1 MKIKMI
7 KSNFDEITGISEV
20 TIATDIGEFSGT
32 SKLHDED
39 RNISS
44 SFAGCQYAEM
54 RAVIKY
60 MKRKMH
66 DLDMQIKGLTDFQSS
81 LKCRKDYNHT
91 SIENF
96 KGLSKKEIE
105 ESIDELNKQK
115 EIWEK
120 RMNSLYERMLRNMEQ
135 REKVIE
141 KIINKGDKK

>member
-60 MKRKMH
+60 MKRKIH
-66 DLDMQIKGLTDFQSS
+66 DLDMQIKGLIDFQSS
-81 LKCRKDYNHT
+81 LKCRKDYNHI
-91 SIENF
+91 SIEN
-96 KGLSKKEIE
+96 SKARRRIY
-105 ESIDELNKQK
+105 ELNKQK

>member
-44 SFAGCQYAEM
+44 SFAGCQYAEI
-54 RAVIKY
+54 RAIIKY

-81 LKCRKDYNHT
+81 LKCRKDYNHI
-91 SIENF
+91 SIEN
-96 KGLSKKEIE
+96 SKARRRIY
-105 ESIDELNKQK
+105 ELNKQK

>member
-44 SFAGCQYAEM
+44 SFAGCQYAET
-54 RAVIKY
+54 RAIIKY

-81 LKCRKDYNHT
+81 LQCRKDYNHI
-91 SIENF
+91 SIEN
-96 KGLSKKEIE
+96 SKARRRIY
-105 ESIDELNKQK
+105 ELNKQK

-120 RMNSLYERMLRNMEQ
+120 RINSLYERMLRNMEQ

-141 KIINKGDKK
+141 KIVNKGDKK

>member
-81 LKCRKDYNHT
+81 LKCRKDYNHI
-91 SIENF
+91 SIEN
-96 KGLSKKEIE
+96 SKARRRIY
-105 ESIDELNKQK
+105 ELNRQK

>member
-20 TIATDIGEFSGT
+20 TIATDIGEFSGI

-44 SFAGCQYAEM
+44 NFAGCQYAET
-54 RAVIKY
+54 RAIIKY

-81 LKCRKDYNHT
+81 LKCRKDYNH
-91 SIENF
+91 ICVEN
-96 KGLSKKEIE
+96 SKARRRIY
-105 ESIDELNKQK
+105 ELNKQK

>member
-96 KGLSKKEIE
+96 KARRCIY
-105 ESIDELNKQK
+105 ELNKQK
-115 EIWEK
+115 EIWKK

-141 KIINKGDKK
+141 KIINKGDKE

>member
-81 LKCRKDYNHT
+81 LKCRKDYNH
-91 SIENF
+91 ICVEN
-96 KGLSKKEIE
+96 SKARRRIY
-105 ESIDELNKQK
+105 ELNKQK

-120 RMNSLYERMLRNMEQ
+120 RMNSLYEKMLRNMEQ

>member
-66 DLDMQIKGLTDFQSS
+66 NLDMQIKGLTDFQSS
-81 LKCRKDYNHT
+81 LKCRKDYNH
-91 SIENF
+91 ICVEN
-96 KGLSKKEIE
+96 SKARRRIY
-105 ESIDELNKQK
+105 ELNKQK

-120 RMNSLYERMLRNMEQ
+120 RINSLYERMLRNMEQ

>member
-81 LKCRKDYNHT
+81 LKCRKDYNH
-91 SIENF
+91 ICVEN
-96 KGLSKKEIE
+96 SKARRRIY
-105 ESIDELNKQK
+105 ELNKQK
-115 EIWEK
+115 EIWKK

>member
-81 LKCRKDYNHT
+81 LKCRKDYNH
-91 SIENF
+91 ICVEN
-96 KGLSKKEIE
+96 SKARRRIY
-105 ESIDELNKQK
+105 ELNKQK

-120 RMNSLYERMLRNMEQ
+120 RMNSLYERMLRNIEQ

>member
-7 KSNFDEITGISEV
+7 KSNFDEITGLSEV

-81 LKCRKDYNHT
+81 LKCRKDYNHI
-91 SIENF
+91 SIEN
-96 KGLSKKEIE
+96 SKARRRIY
-105 ESIDELNKQK
+105 ELNKQK

>member
-66 DLDMQIKGLTDFQSS
+66 DLDMQIKGLSDFQSS
-81 LKCRKDYNHT
+81 LKCRKDYNHI
-91 SIENF
+91 SIEN
-96 KGLSKKEIE
+96 SKARRRIY
-105 ESIDELNKQK
+105 ELNKQK

>member
-60 MKRKMH
+60 MKRKIH

-81 LKCRKDYNHT
+81 LKCRKDYNH
-91 SIENF
+91 ICVEN
-96 KGLSKKEIE
+96 SKARRRIY
-105 ESIDELNKQK
+105 ELNKQK

>member
-81 LKCRKDYNHT
+81 LKCRKDYNH
-91 SIENF
+91 ICVEN
-96 KGLSKKEIE
+96 SKARRRIY
-105 ESIDELNKQK
+105 ELNKQK

-120 RMNSLYERMLRNMEQ
+120 KMNSLYERMLSNMEQ

-141 KIINKGDKK
+141 KIINEGDKK

>member
-60 MKRKMH
+60 IKRKMH

-81 LKCRKDYNHT
+81 LKCRKDYNHI
-91 SIENF
+91 SIEN
-96 KGLSKKEIE
+96 SKARRRIY
-105 ESIDELNKQK
+105 ELNKQK
-115 EIWEK
+115 EIWKK

-141 KIINKGDKK
+141 KIINKGDKE

>member
-81 LKCRKDYNHT
+81 LKCRKDYNHI
-91 SIENF
+91 SIEN
-96 KGLSKKEIE
+96 SKARRRIY
-105 ESIDELNKQK
+105 ELNKQK

-120 RMNSLYERMLRNMEQ
+120 RINSLYERMLRNMEQ

>member
-44 SFAGCQYAEM
+44 SFAGCQYAET

-60 MKRKMH
+60 MKRKIH

-96 KGLSKKEIE
+96 KARRCIY
-105 ESIDELNKQK
+105 ELNKQK
-115 EIWEK
+115 EIWKK

>member
-60 MKRKMH
+60 MKRKIH

-81 LKCRKDYNHT
+81 LKCRKDYNHI
-91 SIENF
+91 SIEN
-96 KGLSKKEIE
+96 SKARRRIY
-105 ESIDELNKQK
+105 ELNKQK

-120 RMNSLYERMLRNMEQ
+120 RINSLYEKMLRNMEQ

>member
-60 MKRKMH
+60 MKRKIH

-81 LKCRKDYNHT
+81 LKCRKDYNHI
-91 SIENF
+91 SIEN
-96 KGLSKKEIE
+96 SKARRRIY
-105 ESIDELNKQK
+105 ELNKQK
-115 EIWEK
+115 EIWKK

>member
-60 MKRKMH
+60 MKRKIH

-81 LKCRKDYNHT
+81 LKCRKDYNHI
-91 SIENF
+91 SIEN
-96 KGLSKKEIE
+96 SKARRRIY
-105 ESIDELNKQK
+105 ELNKQK

-120 RMNSLYERMLRNMEQ
+120 RINSLHERMLRNMEQ

>member
-81 LKCRKDYNHT
+81 LKCRKDYNHI
-91 SIENF
+91 SIEN
-96 KGLSKKEIE
+96 SKARRRIY
-105 ESIDELNKQK
+105 ELNKQK

-120 RMNSLYERMLRNMEQ
+120 RIDSLYERMLRNMEQ

>member
-81 LKCRKDYNHT
+81 LKCRKDYNHI
-91 SIENF
+91 SIEN
-96 KGLSKKEIE
+96 SKTRRRIY
-105 ESIDELNKQK
+105 ELNKQK
-115 EIWEK
+115 EIWKK

-141 KIINKGDKK
+141 KIINKGDKE

>member
-60 MKRKMH
+60 IKRKMH

-81 LKCRKDYNHT
+81 LKCRKDYNH
-91 SIENF
+91 ICVEN
-96 KGLSKKEIE
+96 SKARRRIY
-105 ESIDELNKQK
+105 ELNKQK
-115 EIWEK
+115 EIWKK

>member
-81 LKCRKDYNHT
+81 LKCRKDYNH
-91 SIENF
+91 ICVEN
-96 KGLSKKEIE
+96 SKARRRIY
-105 ESIDELNKQK
+105 ELNKQK

-141 KIINKGDKK
+141 KIINKGDKE

>member
-60 MKRKMH
+60 MKRKIH

-81 LKCRKDYNHT
+81 LKCRKDYNYI
-91 SIENF
+91 SIEN
-96 KGLSKKEIE
+96 SKARRRIY
-105 ESIDELNKQK
+105 ELNKQK

-120 RMNSLYERMLRNMEQ
+120 RINSLYERMLRNMEQ

>member
-54 RAVIKY
+54 RAIIKY

-81 LKCRKDYNHT
+81 LKCRKDYNH
-91 SIENF
+91 ICVEN
-96 KGLSKKEIE
+96 SKARRRIY
-105 ESIDELNKQK
+105 ELNKQK
-115 EIWEK
+115 EIWKK

>member
-44 SFAGCQYAEM
+44 SFAGCQYAET
-54 RAVIKY
+54 RAIIKY

-81 LKCRKDYNHT
+81 LKCRKDYNHI
-91 SIENF
+91 SIEN
-96 KGLSKKEIE
+96 SKARRRIY
-105 ESIDELNKQK
+105 ELNKQK

>member
-81 LKCRKDYNHT
+81 LKCRKDYNHI
-91 SIENF
+91 SIEN
-96 KGLSKKEIE
+96 SKARRRIY
-105 ESIDELNKQK
+105 ELNKQK

-120 RMNSLYERMLRNMEQ
+120 RINSLYERMLRNMEQ
-135 REKVIE
+135 REKVSE

>member
-44 SFAGCQYAEM
+44 SFAGCQYAET
-54 RAVIKY
+54 RAIIKY

-81 LKCRKDYNHT
+81 LKCRKDYNHI
-91 SIENF
+91 SIEN
-96 KGLSKKEIE
+96 SKARRRIY
-105 ESIDELNKQK
+105 ELNKQK

-120 RMNSLYERMLRNMEQ
+120 RINSLYERMLRNMEQ

>member
-60 MKRKMH
+60 MKRKIH

-81 LKCRKDYNHT
+81 LKCRKDYNHI
-91 SIENF
+91 SIEN
-96 KGLSKKEIE
+96 SKARRRIY
-105 ESIDELNKQK
+105 ELNKQK
-115 EIWEK
+115 EIWDK
-120 RMNSLYERMLRNMEQ
+120 RINSLYERMLRNMEQ

>member
-1 MKIKMI
+1 MKIKMV

-32 SKLHDED
+32 SNLHDED

-81 LKCRKDYNHT
+81 LKCRKDYNH
-91 SIENF
+91 ICVEN
-96 KGLSKKEIE
+96 SKARRRIY
-105 ESIDELNKQK
+105 ELNKQK

>member
-44 SFAGCQYAEM
+44 SFAGCQYAET
-54 RAVIKY
+54 RAIIKY

-81 LKCRKDYNHT
+81 LKCRKDYNH
-91 SIENF
+91 ICVEN
-96 KGLSKKEIE
+96 SKARRRIY
-105 ESIDELNKQK
+105 ELNKQK
-115 EIWEK
+115 EIWKK

>member
-60 MKRKMH
+60 MKRKIH
-66 DLDMQIKGLTDFQSS
+66 DLDMPINGLTDFQSS
-81 LKCRKDYNHT
+81 LKCRKDYNHI
-91 SIENF
+91 SIEN
-96 KGLSKKEIE
+96 SKARRRIY
-105 ESIDELNKQK
+105 ELNKQK

-120 RMNSLYERMLRNMEQ
+120 RINSLYKRMLRNMEQ

>member
-7 KSNFDEITGISEV
+7 KSNFDEITGISKV

-81 LKCRKDYNHT
+81 LKCRKDYNH
-91 SIENF
+91 ICVEN
-96 KGLSKKEIE
+96 SKARRRIY
-105 ESIDELNKQK
+105 ELNKQK

>member
-66 DLDMQIKGLTDFQSS
+66 DLDMQIKGLTDLQSS
-81 LKCRKDYNHT
+81 LKCRKDYNHI
-91 SIENF
+91 SIEN
-96 KGLSKKEIE
+96 SKARRRIY
-105 ESIDELNKQK
+105 ELNKQK

>member
-7 KSNFDEITGISEV
+7 KSNFDEITGLSEV

-81 LKCRKDYNHT
+81 LKCRKDYNHI
-91 SIENF
+91 SIEN
-96 KGLSKKEIE
+96 SKARRRIY
-105 ESIDELNKQK
+105 ELNKQK
-115 EIWEK
+115 EIWKK
-120 RMNSLYERMLRNMEQ
+120 RMNSLYERMLRDMEQ

>member
-81 LKCRKDYNHT
+81 LKCRKDYNHI
-91 SIENF
+91 SIEN
-96 KGLSKKEIE
+96 SKARRRIY
-105 ESIDELNKQK
+105 ELNKQK
-115 EIWEK
+115 EIWKK